1 MMESIRAIEPSISGL
16 PEWGALDATKRHDVL
31 LCIIELV
38 SNAVVHGNHQEQHRT
53 VEVSIDFTLSEI
65 VIVVAD
71 QGGGFD
77 ATSLPDPTSEGRRDL
92 DGGRGIHTVRS
103 LADDVTFT
111 RTESG
116 HSVTIRF
123 HR

>member
-1 MMESIRAIEPSISGL
+1 MEPSISGL
-16 PEWGALDATKRHDVL
+16 PEWGTLDASKRHDVL

-38 SNAVVHGNHQEQHRT
+38 SNAVVHGNRQEQHRT
-53 VEVSIDFTLSEI
+53 VDVSVDFTLTEI

-71 QGGGFD
+71 QGQGFD
-77 ATSLPDPTSEGRRDL
+77 VESLPDPTSEERRL
-92 DGGRGIHTVRS
+92 LGTGRGIHTVRT